1 VLVKEVA
8 TADVTTVS
16 AAGSLHDAVTAMHG
30 AEQPYC
36 LVEVDGIPSGIV
48 TEHDALDAC
57 RQSGRAL
64 GEIPLKPFA
73 TGFDVVVT
81 PHKTIYYAV
90 GLMVSNDLDVL
101 PVKDDL
107 EIVGVVTQDDIV
119 ENLTDLTRE
128 TISNLGQEHRWN
140 K

>member
-1 VLVKEVA
+1 MLVKEVA
-8 TADVTTVS
+8 TADVTTVPVER
-16 AAGSLHDAVTAMHG
+16 SLHDAVTAMHS
-30 AEQPYC
+30 AERPYC
-36 LVEVDGIPSGIV
+36 VVEIDGVPSGII
-48 TEHDALDAC
+48 TEHDALEAC

-64 GEIPLKPFA
+64 EAIPLKPFA

-90 GLMVSNDLDVL
+90 GLMVSHELDVL

-107 EIVGVVTQDDIV
+107 EIVGVITQDHIV

-128 TISNLGQEHRWN
+128 TISNLGQEYKWN
-140 K
+140 R